1 MERKI
6 EDYLDL
12 PYHFVI
18 AKDEDGGFDVA
29 VAELAGC
36 VTYSQAWEDI
46 PLVIREAMTSW
57 IGSALKHGDAVP
69 EPSPIAS

>member
-12 PYHFVI
+12 PYHFI
-18 AKDEDGGFDVA
+18 ITRDEDGGFDIVI
-29 VAELAGC
+29 AELAGC

-46 PLVIREAMTSW
+46 PLVIGEAMTSW
-57 IGSALKHGDAVP
+57 IGSALKHGDPVP
-69 EPSPIAS
+69 EPFPVAL